1 MKKIFVIFISLFL
14 YTSISLADDKIALM
28 YNIIPDDDSKKN
40 SVIDS
45 RVQKKLNFK
54 FYKNQGAVYFNNEE
68 INVNNGRF
76 EISLDGLTGK
86 QELKFTNN
94 ENEEAVFTYY
104 ISDENGF
111 AKDYMLENKEAY
123 IKTIDNAKV
132 IYTSKDAKKINYVEK
147 IIKEMPE
154 NTKTNLKEIKLLP
167 VEHSSKAAGITDYNK
182 VTLYNLSNYTD
193 KEIQRIVTHEIAHTW
208 AHELR
213 KDKVIDYSY
222 TDFGKAVKTDGNF
235 VTSYSK
241 DSLNEDFADSVAYYL
256 ADVDSFTKNFPARA
270 DYISNLI

>member
-1 MKKIFVIFISLFL
+1 MKKIFAIFISLFL
-14 YTSISLADDKIALM
+14 YTSISLADDRIALM

-45 RVQKKLNFK
+45 KVQKKLNFK
-54 FYKNQGAVYFNNEE
+54 LYKNQGTVYFNNKE
-68 INVNNGRF
+68 INVTDGRF
-76 EISLDGLTGK
+76 EISLNGLSGK
-86 QELKFTNN
+86 QELKFTND

-104 ISDENGF
+104 ISNEDGF
-111 AKDYMLENKEAY
+111 IKDYMLGNREAY
-123 IKTIDNAKV
+123 VKTIDNTKV

-154 NTKTNLKEIKLLP
+154 NTKTNLNEIKLLP
-167 VEHSSKAAGITDYNK
+167 IEHSSKAAGITDYNK
-182 VTLYNLSNYTD
+182 VTLYNLSDYTD
-193 KEIQRIVTHEIAHTW
+193 KEIQRILTHEIAHTW

-222 TDFGKAVKTDGNF
+222 TNFGKAVKTDGNF

-241 DSLNEDFADSVAYYL
+241 DSLSEDFADSIAYYL
-256 ADVDSFTKNFPARA
+256 ADIDFFTKNFPARA
-270 DYISNLI
+270 TYISNLM

>member
-1 MKKIFVIFISLFL
+1 MKKIFAIFISLFL
-14 YTSISLADDKIALM
+14 YTSISLADDRIALM

-111 AKDYMLENKEAY
+111 VKDYMLENKEAY
-123 IKTIDNAKV
+123 IKTIDNVKV

-147 IIKEMPE
+147 IIKGMPE

-182 VTLYNLSNYTD
+182 VTLYNLSDYTD

-222 TDFGKAVKTDGNF
+222 TDFGKAVKADGNF

-241 DSLNEDFADSVAYYL
+241 GSLNEDFADSIAYYL

-270 DYISNLI
+270 NYISNLI

>member
-1 MKKIFVIFISLFL
+1 MKKLFTILVSLFL
-14 YTSISLADDKIALM
+14 YTSISLADDRIALM

-45 RVQKKLNFK
+45 RVQKKLSFK
-54 FYKNQGAVYFNNEE
+54 LYKEQGTIYFNNEK
-68 INVNNGRF
+68 INVINGRF
-76 EISLDGLTGK
+76 EISLAGLNGK
-86 QELKFTNN
+86 QEFVFSNN
-94 ENEEAVFTYY
+94 ENEEAIFTYY

-111 AKDYMLENKEAY
+111 VKDYMLENEKTY
-123 IKTIDNAKV
+123 VKTIENAKV

-167 VEHSSKAAGITDYNK
+167 IEHSSKAAGITDYNK
-182 VTLYNLSNYTD
+182 VTLYNLSDYTD

-222 TDFGKAVKTDGNF
+222 TDFDKAVKADGNF
-235 VTSYSK
+235 VTNYSAG
-241 DSLNEDFADSVAYYL
+241 SLSEDFADSVAYYL
-256 ADVDSFTKNFPARA
+256 ADVDSFSKTFPARA
-270 DYISNLI
+270 NYISSLM